1 MPTHRR
7 KDSERRSSGA
17 ALALFALAAGAA
29 VAYAGAR
36 GGASYAH
43 RPRYAPQKA
52 ARDDPDRGW
61 REHWLAGRTV
71 TIAKPRA
78 ELYAFWRDFTKLPA
92 FMENVRSVEKLDEK
106 RSRWT
111 IAAPGSSEIVFE
123 STLTEERPNELLAWQ
138 SDENAEVRNSGRV
151 TFKDAPAGRGTEV
164 SVTIAYDPP
173 GGSAGRMVAKLF
185 QTEPE
190 IQARRDLKRFKQLM
204 ETGEIAVSA
213 PLPRL

>member
-1 MPTHRR
+1 MPSRRR
-7 KDSERRSSGA
+7 KTPERRSSGA
-17 ALALFALAAGAA
+17 ALALFALAAGA
-29 VAYAGAR
+29 VATYAGMR
-36 GGASYAH
+36 GGAPRAH
-43 RPRYAPQKA
+43 RQRFAPQRTA
-52 ARDDPDRGW
+52 EHDPDRGW

-71 TIAKPRA
+71 TIDRSRA
-78 ELYAFWRDFTKLPA
+78 ELYAFWRDFANLPK
-92 FMENVRSVEKLDEK
+92 FMENVRSVEQLEGK

-111 IAAPGSSEIVFE
+111 IAAPGTSEIVFE

-138 SDENAEVRNSGRV
+138 SDEDAEIHNSGRV

-173 GGSAGRMVAKLF
+173 GGAAGRMVAKLF